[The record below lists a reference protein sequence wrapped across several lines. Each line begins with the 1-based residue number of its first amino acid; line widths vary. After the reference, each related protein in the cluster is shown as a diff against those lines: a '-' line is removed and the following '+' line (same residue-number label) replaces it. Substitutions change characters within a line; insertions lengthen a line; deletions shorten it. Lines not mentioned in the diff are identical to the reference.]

1 MLSHEAGVLMHLLRA
16 RQEVFVAGSVGPAVW
31 SVIDGTQARAIGC
44 SSAPCWLCDLG
55 KKS

>member
-1 MLSHEAGVLMHLLRA
+1 MLSRETGALMHLLRA
-16 RQEVFVAGSVGPAVW
+16 RQEVFVVGAAGPAVW